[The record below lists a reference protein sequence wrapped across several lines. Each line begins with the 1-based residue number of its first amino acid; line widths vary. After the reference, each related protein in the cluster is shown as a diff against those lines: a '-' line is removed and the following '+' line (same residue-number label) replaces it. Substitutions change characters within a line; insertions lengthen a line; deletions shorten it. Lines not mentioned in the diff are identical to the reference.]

1 MISAQEFI
9 ARQDRLLAQCLPNSV
24 CIVPAASMVTRSRD
38 TEYVFRQQSDFWYLT
53 GFNEPDAWLIL
64 SNNPRYGARYS
75 AMVVQPLDKTA
86 EIWHGR
92 RLGAE
97 AALARFSL
105 DEAFELQELE

>member
-9 ARQDRLLAQCLPNSV
+9 ARQDRLLAQCKPNSV

-38 TEYVFRQQSDFWYLT
+38 TEYTFRQDSDFWYLT
-53 GFNEPDAWLIL
+53 GFEEPNAWLIL
-64 SNNPRYGARYS
+64 SNHPRYGESYR
-75 AMVVQPLDKTA
+75 AMVVQEKDKSA
-86 EIWHGR
+86 EIWHGK

-105 DEAFELQELE
+105 DEAF